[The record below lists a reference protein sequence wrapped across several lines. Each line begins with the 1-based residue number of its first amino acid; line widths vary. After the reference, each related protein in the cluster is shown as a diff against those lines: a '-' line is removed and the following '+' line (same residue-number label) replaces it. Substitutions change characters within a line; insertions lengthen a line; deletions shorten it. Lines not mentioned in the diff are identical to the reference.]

1 VSTLSD
7 TLGDLAAA
15 LRERPDDILLEVAAG
30 GELLVARL
38 RAGLAVLLLGLPLLN
53 HLAGGPMRET
63 LAGLAGVVLV
73 LVLSHVWLRLAG
85 SERRRSWLPAV
96 SSAFDVSVVSLVL
109 VLLAFINP
117 VAALNSTVVWSC
129 YLLAIFATALRHDLR
144 VTLMAGALA
153 LLQSA
158 LVWLAVV
165 ATADGP
171 LVSAAYGEVSTGT
184 QLQRI
189 VLLIA
194 VTIVTTLIVFR
205 TQRLTRISGTDGL
218 TGLPNRTYLN
228 TRLPHLVARAR
239 ARGET
244 LSLALI
250 DLDNF
255 RHINAELGHLAGD
268 RALRHAVRVL
278 RQELAREEPMIRAG
292 GEEFVLLLRLPVGAA
307 WERLEAL
314 RRKLESEPFV
324 PERGAE
330 PRKLTISVGLA
341 NCPQDAN
348 DLSGLMK
355 RADLRLRLAKRAGRN
370 RVVARDEG

>member
-1 VSTLSD
+1 
-7 TLGDLAAA
+7 
-15 LRERPDDILLEVAAG
+15 
-30 GELLVARL
+30 
-38 RAGLAVLLLGLPLLN
+38 
-53 HLAGGPMRET
+53 
-63 LAGLAGVVLV
+63 AGLAGVVLE
-73 LVLSHVWLRLAG
+73 LLLRHVWLRLAG
-85 SERRRSWLPAV
+85 RERRRSWLPAV
-96 SSAFDVSVVSLVL
+96 SAAIDVSVVRLVL
-109 VLLAFINP
+109 VLLACSYP
-117 VAALNSTVVWSC
+117 TATRNSTMVWSC
-129 YLLAIFATALRHDLR
+129 DRLAVLATALPHDVR

-158 LVWLAVV
+158 LIWLAVV

-194 VTIVTTLIVFR
+194 MTIVTTLIVFR

-255 RHINAELGHLAGD
+255 RHINA
-268 RALRHAVRVL
+268 
-278 RQELAREEPMIRAG
+278 
-292 GEEFVLLLRLPVGAA
+292 
-307 WERLEAL
+307 
-314 RRKLESEPFV
+314 
-324 PERGAE
+324 
-330 PRKLTISVGLA
+330 
-341 NCPQDAN
+341 
-348 DLSGLMK
+348 
-355 RADLRLRLAKRAGRN
+355 
-370 RVVARDEG
+370 

>member
-1 VSTLSD
+1 MSTLRE

-15 LRERPDDILLEVAAG
+15 MRERPDDILLEVAAG

-38 RAGLAVLLLGLPLLN
+38 RRALAVLLLFLPLLN
-53 HLAGGPMRET
+53 HLAGGPLQET

-73 LVLSHVWLRLAG
+73 LVLSQVWLRLAG
-85 SERRRSWLPAV
+85 GERRRSWLPAV
-96 SSAFDVSVVSLVL
+96 SAAFDVSVVSLVL
-109 VLLAFINP
+109 VLLAFIDP

-129 YLLAIFATALRHDLR
+129 YLLAVFATALRHDLR
-144 VTLMAGALA
+144 VSLMAGSLA
-153 LLQSA
+153 VLQSA
-158 LVWLAVV
+158 LIWLAVV
-165 ATADGP
+165 TLAEGP
-171 LVSAAYGEVSTGT
+171 LASAAYGEVSAGT

-189 VLLIA
+189 VLLLA
-194 VTIVTTLIVFR
+194 ATVVTVLIVFR

-239 ARGET
+239 AHGET

-292 GEEFVLLLRLPVGAA
+292 GEEFVLLLRLPTGAA
-307 WERLEAL
+307 WERLEVL
-314 RRKLESEPFV
+314 RRKLEAEPFV

-330 PRKLTISVGLA
+330 PRKLTLSAGLA

-348 DLSGLMK
+348 DLSGLMR

-370 RVVARDEG
+370 RVVARDEA